1 MEVILLYLSNNG
13 TCNHMYIY
21 YNKYFHTFTA
31 NDCTRSSN
39 GVLMT
44 VQLEYEVTN
53 YYSQLG
59 EDNTTLR
66 TDELV
71 YEETNRESFHSEAEA
86 PNNDITLKT
95 VQGILY
101 EETTPLKSKSKECS
115 EQFYT
120 EADIPI
126 QTVSDLLLNNLTS
139 IPSIHP
145 SIHSIYLYKPTTIN
159 TVRLH

>member
-1 MEVILLYLSNNG
+1 
-13 TCNHMYIY
+13 MYIY
-21 YNKYFHTFTA
+21 NNKYFHTFTA
-31 NDCTRSSN
+31 NDCTRSDN
-39 GVLMT
+39 GTLKT
-44 VQLEYEVTN
+44 VQPEYEVTSH
-53 YYSQLG
+53 YSQLI
-59 EDNTTLR
+59 EDNTTLKR
-66 TDELV
+66 DELV
-71 YEETNRESFHSEAEA
+71 YEETNKESFYSEAGA

-139 IPSIHP
+139 ILFIHP
-145 SIHSIYLYKPTTIN
+145 SIPFIYIN
-159 TVRLH
+159 LQLSTLSDYIST

>member
-1 MEVILLYLSNNG
+1 
-13 TCNHMYIY
+13 MYIY
-21 YNKYFHTFTA
+21 YNKYFYKFTA
-31 NDCTRSSN
+31 NDCTRSN
-39 GVLMT
+39 IGVLKT
-44 VQLEYEVTN
+44 VQPEYEVTSH
-53 YYSQLG
+53 YSQLV
-59 EDNTTLR
+59 EDNTTLK

-71 YEETNRESFHSEAEA
+71 YEETNRESFYSEAGA

-120 EADIPI
+120 EADIAV

-139 IPSIHP
+139 IPSIH
-145 SIHSIYLYKPTTIN
+145 LF
-159 TVRLH
+159 V